1 MAPGRAPTSAWI
13 AFDTALG
20 LCAVAWGDGG
30 LTGSQLP
37 ELDSRN
43 LEALRRRM
51 ADRFPGVPQCL
62 NPAEAPADIQ
72 ALTGAVAAQLAGGLV
87 DLPTVRFDMHGVP
100 PFEARVYAEA
110 LRLGPGQTM
119 TYGELAYRLGEP
131 SAARAVGQALGHNPF
146 APVVPCH
153 RVVGAGGKMV
163 GFSAPGGVQMKQR
176 MLDIETR
183 AVGGQ
188 GDLF

>member
-1 MAPGRAPTSAWI
+1 MAPGRAPTTAWI
-13 AFDTALG
+13 ACDTALG
-20 LCAVAWGDGG
+20 LCALAWGDGG

-37 ELDSRN
+37 EVDSTS
-43 LEALRRRM
+43 LEALQRRM
-51 ADRFPGVPQCL
+51 EERFPGVPRCL
-62 NPAEAPADIQ
+62 NPAEAPAEIQ
-72 ALTGAVAAQLAGGLV
+72 ALTVAVVAQLAGNV
-87 DLPTVRFDMHGVP
+87 VALPPVRLDMHGVP

>member
-62 NPAEAPADIQ
+62 NAAEAPADIQ

-188 GDLF
+188 GNLF

>member
-1 MAPGRAPTSAWI
+1 MAPGRAPTTAWI
-13 AFDTALG
+13 GFDTALG
-20 LCAVAWGDGG
+20 LCALAWGDGG

-37 ELDSRN
+37 EVDSSN
-43 LEALRRRM
+43 SEALRRHM

-62 NPAEAPADIQ
+62 NPAEAPAEIQ
-72 ALTGAVAAQLAGGLV
+72 ALSVAVAAQLGGELV
-87 DLPTVRFDMHGVP
+87 DLPTVRLDMHGVP
-100 PFEARVYAEA
+100 PFEARVYAET

-176 MLDIETR
+176 MLDLETR

>member
-37 ELDSRN
+37 ELDCRN

-62 NPAEAPADIQ
+62 NLAEAPADIQ

>member
-37 ELDSRN
+37 ELDCRN
-43 LEALRRRM
+43 LDALRRRM

-62 NPAEAPADIQ
+62 NLAEAPADIQ

-183 AVGGQ
+183 AVSGQ

>member
-37 ELDSRN
+37 ELDCRN
-43 LEALRRRM
+43 LDALRRRM
-51 ADRFPGVPQCL
+51 ADRFPGVPQSL
-62 NPAEAPADIQ
+62 NLAEAPADIQ

-87 DLPTVRFDMHGVP
+87 DLPKVRFDMHGVP
-100 PFEARVYAEA
+100 PFEVRVYAEA

>member
-37 ELDSRN
+37 ELDSHN

-62 NPAEAPADIQ
+62 NLAEAPADIQ
-72 ALTGAVAAQLAGGLV
+72 ALMVAVAAQLAGGLV

-100 PFEARVYAEA
+100 PFEARVYAQA

>member
-1 MAPGRAPTSAWI
+1 MAPGRAPTTAWI

-20 LCAVAWGDGG
+20 LCALAWGEGG
-30 LTGSQLP
+30 LTGAQLP
-37 ELDSRN
+37 ERDAASQPALRQRMAQRFPDVAQSLDS
-43 LEALRRRM
+43 AQ
-51 ADRFPGVPQCL
+51 A
-62 NPAEAPADIQ
+62 PAEIQ
-72 ALTGAVAAQLAGGLV
+72 ALAAAIAAQFAGSLV
-87 DLPTVRFDMHGVP
+87 NLPAVHLDMHGVP
-100 PFEARVYAEA
+100 PFEARVFAEA

-119 TYGELAYRLGEP
+119 TYGELAHRLGEP

-176 MLDIETR
+176 MLDIEQR
-183 AVGGQ
+183 AVAGQ
-188 GDLF
+188 GELF

>member
-1 MAPGRAPTSAWI
+1 
-13 AFDTALG
+13 
-20 LCAVAWGDGG
+20 
-30 LTGSQLP
+30 
-37 ELDSRN
+37 
-43 LEALRRRM
+43 
-51 ADRFPGVPQCL
+51 
-62 NPAEAPADIQ
+62 
-72 ALTGAVAAQLAGGLV
+72 
-87 DLPTVRFDMHGVP
+87 MHGVP

-119 TYGELAYRLGEP
+119 TYGELALRLGEP

-183 AVGGQ
+183 AVSGQ